1 MPTDVNK
8 VFKTKCYKLKCVYG
22 LLQTILYTHN
32 VPKKHAQ

>member
-8 VFKTKCYKLKCVYG
+8 VFKTKCYG